1 MKKITN
7 SILIVT
13 PMLFVFLLSATI
25 VFAWFVFMKTK
36 PLASF
41 ESGQIVVNVEINEA
55 AITETINIDDLVFM
69 DFGSDIISDDDG
81 VLNKMASV
89 HLIKINNLVTSS
101 DVKNIISLSNVSGG
115 IFYLLYLEGENLSPE
130 LIGLDIDWHNLI
142 FTAIGSETLESA
154 QRTLL
159 TNYNN
164 NVIASIASLK
174 LEPGEWVNLQIAVWG
189 DYDMLI
195 DQTNYLT
202 NSYSM
207 DITVATTQWEG
218 AI

>member
-13 PMLFVFLLSATI
+13 PLLLVFLLSATI

-41 ESGQIVVNVEINEA
+41 ESGQIVVNVEINDDS
-55 AITETINIDDLVFM
+55 ITETINISDLAFM
-69 DFGSDIISDDDG
+69 DFGSDIISDDDAI
-81 VLNKMASV
+81 LNKMASV
-89 HLIKINNLVTSS
+89 HLIKINNSATSS
-101 DVKNIISLSNVSGG
+101 DVKNVISFSNVSEG
-115 IFYLLYLEGENLSPE
+115 IFYLLYLEGTNLSPE
-130 LIGLDIDWHNLI
+130 LIGLDVDWHNLI
-142 FTAIGSETLESA
+142 FTTIGSETLASA

-164 NVIASIASLK
+164 NIITSIASLQ
-174 LEPGEWVNLQIAVWG
+174 LEPGEWINLQIAVWG

-195 DQTNYLT
+195 DQTNYLM

-207 DITVATTQWEG
+207 DIAVATTQWEG